1 MRFRKGKPMKI
12 TLHHAYEARSERVLW
27 LLEELGVDYELV
39 VHNFFDKSLRSAE
52 YLAINPAARVPALE
66 IDRQVMCESGASVEY
81 LCELFPEKGL
91 GRPAGD
97 AERMEYLDMLH
108 YAESIGQHVANLTQA
123 HIVLYKPEM
132 RSPTQMNL
140 EARRLHKV
148 MERMERQLSDGRDY
162 LMASGF
168 SGADCAVGFGVGIAQ
183 KFISFD
189 ALPNCAAYA
198 GRIAARPAYQK
209 AQAPEG
215 VQRIYTKEFYE
226 APDV

>member
-1 MRFRKGKPMKI
+1 MTI
-12 TLHHAYEARSERVLW
+12 TLHHAHEARSFRALW
-27 LLEELGVDYELV
+27 LLEEMGLDYELK
-39 VHNFFDKSLRSAE
+39 VHNFFDKSLRSPE

-66 IDRQVMCESGASVEY
+66 IDGQIMCESGASVEY
-81 LCELFPEKGL
+81 LCELYPEKGL
-91 GRPAGD
+91 GRPVGD
-97 AERMEYLDMLH
+97 PERMEYLDMLH

-132 RSPTQMNL
+132 RSPTQMSL

-148 MERMERQLSDGRDY
+148 LERMERLLGDGREY

-168 SGADCAVGFGVGIAQ
+168 SGADCAVGYGVEIAR
-183 KFISFD
+183 KFIPFD

-198 GRIAARPAYQK
+198 ARVAARPAYQR
-209 AQAPEG
+209 ALPSED
-215 VQRIYTKEFYE
+215 VQRIYKKEFYE